1 VAAFDLNA
9 ISDVRVA
16 VKMRFRATKLHIEA
30 SQPNAP
36 LLTAPFRHEGAQG
49 LLSTRSSK
57 LDGCRAEVDDETP
70 KLNIAFPNGSKRY
83 RTIGALT
90 CSGQVA
96 ACPDSCTNDGMKHDS
111 LEILVRLGAHN
122 KRKARWRTWM
132 AFCRADLSKPR
143 QKNSM
148 SWQNWPLQPQKR
160 SANEEVLG
168 LGGTRDI

>member
-30 SQPNAP
+30 SQI
-36 LLTAPFRHEGAQG
+36 LPFLQLPPG
-49 LLSTRSSK
+49 TRGTRPAVDQIFK

-168 LGGTRDI
+168 LGGTRDLSS